1 MFALNRWARM
11 LTCVAAFGMVASPV
25 LGATPIATTTTAKKT
40 QSNVFDVKLAQ
51 GQLIG
56 QVMKATGTPEAGAMV
71 SLSSRKD
78 VLGNAKTDKLGR
90 FALPIAKSG
99 VYQVVVADR
108 AFTIRAWQPEVAPP
122 NAKTGL
128 LCVTQDI
135 VRGQCGGCGSLGACA
150 PGCGMA
156 APSCG
161 LAGPSCGIAGPSC
174 GAPCGPACGPCG
186 GGGCGLGGGGLMSIL
201 TNPVVIGLGVAAA
214 IAIPIA
220 LDDDDDDDNNGGG
233 AGAGG
238 AGEPAS

>member
-1 MFALNRWARM
+1 MLGGANMFALNRWARI
-11 LTCVAAFGMVASPV
+11 LTCVAALGMVASPV
-25 LGATPIATTTTAKKT
+25 LGATPIASTKKT
-40 QSNVFDVKLAQ
+40 TQKTQTNVFDVTLAQ

-56 QVMKATGTPEAGAMV
+56 QVMKATGTPEADAAV
-71 SLSSRKD
+71 SLVSKKD
-78 VLGNAKTDKLGR
+78 LLGNVKTDKLGR
-90 FALPIAKSG
+90 FAMPVAKSG

-108 AFTIRAWQPEVAPP
+108 SFTIRAWQPEVAPP

-150 PGCGMA
+150 PSCGMA

-161 LAGPSCGIAGPSC
+161 MAGPSC
-174 GAPCGPACGPCG
+174 GAPCGPAACGPCG
-186 GGGCGLGGGGLMSIL
+186 LGGGGGLMSIL

-220 LDDDDDDDNNGGG
+220 LDDDDDDDNGGG

-238 AGEPAS
+238 AGEPSS